1 MNIKL
6 KINLYCFFNLLSKLG
21 IKNVKKRNPY
31 IDKLAAVTS
40 ENLNTKYK
48 QQLNKNGLYKLLE
61 IIFSLSSVLG
71 NLNKTIIPNKII
83 NLEILLKSNILTV
96 SKLK

>member
-6 KINLYCFFNLLSKLG
+6 EINLYSFFNLKRRLG
-21 IKNVKKRNPY
+21 IKNVRKTNPY

-83 NLEILLKSNILTV
+83 NLEIVLKSNILTV